1 MSEKEREI
9 LQELAKVTKSFSVR
23 NQAYECAANLRDIE
37 KYLERSDC
45 RSDSAEEFF
54 IKIQDQFDKVVLR
67 IQDSELLEMKRVFE
81 STKNYIFKQIRRQDI
96 LNKLFGDV
104 D

>member
-1 MSEKEREI
+1 MSEKEKKI
-9 LQELAKVTKSFSVR
+9 LQELVKITKSFSVR
-23 NQAYECAANLRDIE
+23 NQSYECAAQLRDIE

-54 IKIQDQFDKVVLR
+54 IKIQDQFDKVGLR
-67 IQDSELLEMKRVFE
+67 SDRELSEIERVFE

>member
-9 LQELAKVTKSFSVR
+9 LQELSKVTKSFSVR

-54 IKIQDQFDKVVLR
+54 IKIQDQFDKVSLR
-67 IQDSELLEMKRVFE
+67 SDRELSEMKRVFE
-81 STKNYIFKQIRRQDI
+81 STKNYIFKQIRRQDL